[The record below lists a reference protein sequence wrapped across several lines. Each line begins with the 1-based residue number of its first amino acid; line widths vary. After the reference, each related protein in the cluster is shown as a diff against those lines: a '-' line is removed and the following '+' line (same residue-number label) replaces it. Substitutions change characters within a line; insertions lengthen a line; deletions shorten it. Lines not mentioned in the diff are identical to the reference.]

1 MTRGLINNNPGNIRK
16 SDSKWQGL
24 ADEQNDP
31 DFCIF
36 KSADWGIR
44 ALAILL
50 IKYYDIDNID
60 TITGIINKWAPS
72 SENDVTAYISD
83 VCKKAIFTADKKLN
97 LHEYSDICPLVKA
110 IIWHENGSQPYADDI
125 INMGLARAG
134 IEIPKKSLIGSRAI
148 KGAATA
154 LVGVSGDLGT
164 TLLDN
169 TPVLAQY
176 ADTSHYIHAGCAA
189 LTFSGILLTIIGK
202 FKSYAKSIT

>member
-1 MTRGLINNNPGNIRK
+1 MINLNNPGNIRISK
-16 SDSKWQGL
+16 DKWQGL
-24 ADEQNDP
+24 SDVQENKDFFTFKSP
-31 DFCIF
+31 DF
-36 KSADWGIR
+36 GIR
-44 ALAILL
+44 AMAVLL
-50 IKYYDIDNID
+50 INYYDIDNLD
-60 TITGIINKWAPS
+60 TISGIIARWAPP
-72 SENDVTAYISD
+72 SENDTAAYIKA
-83 VCKKAIFTADKKLN
+83 VCQDTVFTADRKLN

-110 IIWHENGSQPYADDI
+110 IIKHENGSQPYTDDV

-134 IEIPKKSLIGSRAI
+134 IEIPKKSLIGSKTI

-189 LTFSGILLTIIGK
+189 LTFSGIILTIIGK